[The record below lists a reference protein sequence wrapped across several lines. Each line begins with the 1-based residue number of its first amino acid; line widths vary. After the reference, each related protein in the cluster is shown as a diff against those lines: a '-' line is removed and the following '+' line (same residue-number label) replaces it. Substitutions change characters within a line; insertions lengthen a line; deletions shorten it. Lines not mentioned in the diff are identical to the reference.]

1 MKTLKHWELAGQ
13 DEAGVDLRVDGKHL
27 FSLRVLEQ
35 GLFRVF
41 IQRNG
46 ELALDRTWSIA
57 PDKGNASRHD
67 VPWEGRDR
75 LSNEGFSLPGYQL
88 THGDNC
94 LTLTTDALRVTVH

>member
-35 GLFRVF
+35 GLIRVF

-57 PDKGNASRHD
+57 PQNDA
-67 VPWEGRDR
+67 PWEGRDR
-75 LSNEGFSLPGYQL
+75 LSTEGFSVPKRAIW
-88 THGDNC
+88 TTTC
-94 LTLTTDALRVTVH
+94 LSARRHSTSPKSWCA